1 MKASTSMSAMKAIV
15 IVLLASTAAFAQA
28 PGQTPPRPPAGMGAP
43 GPATATPRETKQE
56 RVKKRVRMMR
66 AMALTEELGLDSAGA
81 GRLFP
86 LLEKYDAEFDRLL
99 VERGQLVHQ
108 LDTADGRPAKQIDK
122 LIDDSLA
129 NQRKFWDLEDR
140 RIADL
145 RKILTPAQVAR
156 VVVVLPVLERKI
168 QNQLRNAVRPGARR
182 GNKNAQSGEPDDDDV
197 EPGERP
203 VPKRAPRN
211 NPTPTR
217 STQPCDPFDTR
228 HGC

>member
-1 MKASTSMSAMKAIV
+1 MKWLLAL
-15 IVLLASTAAFAQA
+15 LLASSAAFAQA
-28 PGQTPPRPPAGMGAP
+28 PGQTPPRQGPLAVPAQAGPPGQP
-43 GPATATPRETKQE
+43 PQRETKQE

-86 LLEKYDAEFDRLL
+86 LLEKYDVEFDRLL
-99 VERGQLVHQ
+99 VERGQLQHQ
-108 LDTADGRPAKQIDK
+108 LDASDGKPPKQIDK
-122 LIDDSLA
+122 VIDDSLA
-129 NQRKFWDLEDR
+129 NQRKFWDLEDKR
-140 RIADL
+140 VAEL

-156 VVVVLPVLERKI
+156 VLVVLPVLERKI
-168 QNQLRNAVRPGARR
+168 QNQLRNAVRPGARKL
-182 GNKNAQSGEPDDDDV
+182 KNQQLDSADDDDV

-203 VPKRAPRN
+203 GPKRQAPRS

-217 STQPCDPFDTR
+217 NTQPCDPFDTR

>member
-1 MKASTSMSAMKAIV
+1 MRWLFA
-15 IVLLASTAAFAQA
+15 LLLVTTPAWAQA
-28 PGQTPPRPPAGMGAP
+28 PGQTPPRKPPGVAAP
-43 GPATATPRETKQE
+43 GPATAPPGAKETRQE

-86 LLEKYDAEFDRLL
+86 LLSKYDDEFDRLL
-99 VERGQLVHQ
+99 VERGQLQHQ
-108 LDTADGRPAKQIDK
+108 LDAADGKPAKQIDK

-129 NQRKFWDLEDR
+129 NQRKFWDLEDKR
-140 RIADL
+140 VAEL

-156 VVVVLPVLERKI
+156 VLVVLPALERKI

-182 GNKNAQSGEPDDDDV
+182 GKNAPLEGGEDDDV
-197 EPGERP
+197 EPGERQA
-203 VPKRAPRN
+203 PKAPRG

-217 STQPCDPFDTR
+217 TTQPCDPFSTR

>member
-1 MKASTSMSAMKAIV
+1 MMAMTKAIS
-15 IVLLASTAAFAQA
+15 ILLLASTAAFAQA
-28 PGQTPPRPPAGMGAP
+28 PGQTPPRQPAGVAPDGPGP
-43 GPATATPRETKQE
+43 GPAKETKQE

-86 LLEKYDAEFDRLL
+86 LLEKYDADFDRLL
-99 VERGQLVHQ
+99 VERSQLMHA
-108 LDTADGRPAKQIDK
+108 LDTADGKPPKQIDK

-168 QNQLRNAVRPGARR
+168 QNQLRNAVRPGPGGRKGA
-182 GNKNAQSGEPDDDDV
+182 GKNIQMTDPDDDDI
-197 EPGERP
+197 EPNERP
-203 VPKRAPRN
+203 APKRAPRG

-217 STQPCDPFDTR
+217 SAQPCNPFDTAR
-228 HGC
+228 GC

>member
-1 MKASTSMSAMKAIV
+1 MKVLSAIV

-28 PGQTPPRPPAGMGAP
+28 PGQTPPRAPAGMGAP
-43 GPATATPRETKQE
+43 GPGPATPRETKQE

-86 LLEKYDAEFDRLL
+86 LLEKYDAEFDHLL

-156 VVVVLPVLERKI
+156 VLVVLPALERKI
-168 QNQLRNAVRPGARR
+168 QNQLRNAVRPGGRR
-182 GNKNAQSGEPDDDDV
+182 GNKNVQSGEPDDDDV
-197 EPGERP
+197 EPGERSM
-203 VPKRAPRN
+203 PKRAPRG

>member
-1 MKASTSMSAMKAIV
+1 MV
-15 IVLLASTAAFAQA
+15 LASWIPSSPAFAQA
-28 PGQTPPRPPAGMGAP
+28 PGQTPPRQGPAVAVPVPAG
-43 GPATATPRETKQE
+43 PAGQPPQKETKQE

-99 VERGQLVHQ
+99 GERGQLQRQ
-108 LDTADGRPAKQIDK
+108 LDAADGKPPKQIDK

-129 NQRKFWDLEDR
+129 NQRKFWDLEDKR
-140 RIADL
+140 VAEL

-156 VVVVLPVLERKI
+156 VLVVLPVLERKI
-168 QNQLRNAVRPGARR
+168 QNQLRNAVRPGGRKL
-182 GNKNAQSGEPDDDDV
+182 KNQPLDSPDDDDV
-197 EPGERP
+197 EPGEH
-203 VPKRAPRN
+203 PKRQAPRS

-217 STQPCDPFDTR
+217 NPQPCDPFSTR

>member
-1 MKASTSMSAMKAIV
+1 MSKAIL

-28 PGQTPPRPPAGMGAP
+28 PGQTPPRQPAGVAPAP
-43 GPATATPRETKQE
+43 GPAKETKQE

-86 LLEKYDAEFDRLL
+86 LLEKYDADFDRLL
-99 VERGQLVHQ
+99 VERSQLMHA
-108 LDTADGRPAKQIDK
+108 LDAADSKPPKQVDK

-145 RKILTPAQVAR
+145 RKVLTPAQVAR
-156 VVVVLPVLERKI
+156 VLVVLPVLERKI
-168 QNQLRNAVRPGARR
+168 QNQLRNAVRPGGGPGARK
-182 GNKNAQSGEPDDDDV
+182 GGGKNIQMTEPDDDDI
-197 EPGERP
+197 EPNERP
-203 VPKRAPRN
+203 APKRGAP
-211 NPTPTR
+211 
-217 STQPCDPFDTR
+217 Q
-228 HGC
+228 

>member
-1 MKASTSMSAMKAIV
+1 MKWLFAL
-15 IVLLASTAAFAQA
+15 LLASSTAFAQA
-28 PGQTPPRPPAGMGAP
+28 PGQTPPRGPVAVPQQP
-43 GPATATPRETKQE
+43 GPPGQPMQKETKQE

-99 VERGQLVHQ
+99 VERGQLQHQ
-108 LDTADGRPAKQIDK
+108 LDGADGKPAKQIDK

-129 NQRKFWDLEDR
+129 NQRKFWDLEDKR
-140 RIADL
+140 VAEL

-156 VVVVLPVLERKI
+156 VLVVLPVLERKI
-168 QNQLRNAVRPGARR
+168 QNQLRNAVHPGGGPGGGRKL
-182 GNKNAQSGEPDDDDV
+182 KNQQLDADDDDI

-203 VPKRAPRN
+203 APKRQAPRS

-217 STQPCDPFDTR
+217 NTQPCDPFDTR

>member
-1 MKASTSMSAMKAIV
+1 MRLLALLFAST
-15 IVLLASTAAFAQA
+15 LASSVAFAQA
-28 PGQTPPRPPAGMGAP
+28 PGQTPPRQGPGVVVPPAGP
-43 GPATATPRETKQE
+43 PVQKETKQE

-99 VERGQLVHQ
+99 VERGQLQHQ
-108 LDTADGRPAKQIDK
+108 LDGADGKPPKQIDK

-129 NQRKFWDLEDR
+129 NQRKFWDLEDKR
-140 RIADL
+140 VAEL

-156 VVVVLPVLERKI
+156 VLVVLPVLERKI
-168 QNQLRNAVRPGARR
+168 QNQLRNAVRPGGRKL
-182 GNKNAQSGEPDDDDV
+182 KNQPLDSADDDDI

-203 VPKRAPRN
+203 AKRQAPRS

-217 STQPCDPFDTR
+217 NAQPCDPFDTR

>member
-1 MKASTSMSAMKAIV
+1 MKWLLA
-15 IVLLASTAAFAQA
+15 VLLASSISSSSAFAQA
-28 PGQTPPRPPAGMGAP
+28 PGQTPPRGPGGVAPAGPQGQP
-43 GPATATPRETKQE
+43 PQKETKQE

-86 LLEKYDAEFDRLL
+86 LLEKYDTEFDRLL
-99 VERGQLVHQ
+99 VERNQLQHQ
-108 LDTADGRPAKQIDK
+108 LDAADGKPPKQIDK
-122 LIDDSLA
+122 VIDDSLA
-129 NQRKFWDLEDR
+129 NQRKFWDLEDKR
-140 RIADL
+140 VAEL

-156 VVVVLPVLERKI
+156 VLVVLPVLERKI
-168 QNQLRNAVRPGARR
+168 QNQLRNAIHPGGGPGGRKL
-182 GNKNAQSGEPDDDDV
+182 KNQQLDSDDDL

-203 VPKRAPRN
+203 APKRQAPRS

-217 STQPCDPFDTR
+217 NAQPCDPFSTR